1 MAELIV
7 DCSHSCAPTSDVVHA
22 SVFSL
27 AAVENISA
35 WKKKTKHLFKSIFLG
50 RFKTRLQL
58 LQLLR
63 RTLLCCET
71 PEKFCG
77 LWNFTWLSPQH
88 AGEERITEFTFLG
101 ELSL

>member
-35 WKKKTKHLFKSIFLG
+35 WKKKKPNIFSSRFFWDVLKHASSSFS
-50 RFKTRLQL
+50 
-58 LQLLR
+58 
-63 RTLLCCET
+63 C
-71 PEKFCG
+71 
-77 LWNFTWLSPQH
+77 
-88 AGEERITEFTFLG
+88 
-101 ELSL
+101 